1 MREKPDFQIIPWKQ
15 FKQVSLK
22 PHLIGFIAMWFISTI
37 TFAVMLASGVRN
49 TGRFSN
55 ERNILHA
62 VYVFVLF
69 VYLIRTGPS
78 LNELPDI
85 SPQFFPRLKIGKFIP
100 AVLIAILFLGE
111 VSHQLEGLV
120 RLLILISTIIIL
132 IIWRREIRLRSVS
145 LGIIVALIA
154 FLGGWIWYQNQYFP
168 IEIFT
173 LFIIFV
179 VPIFVAAGLL
189 NKRTGLDGSELFRGQ
204 YKKAVLSFLYG
215 CVLFIP
221 LGLANAAAGSPGPWM
236 TWVTRWW
243 MPLSMP
249 FFSGIVEEAMWRL
262 LVVSLCYFLLR
273 PAFNKKPAIA
283 VAIATLFSAIIF
295 GIGHKGNFLDTFLIT
310 GLLYGLPMAVIFARR
325 DWEHAIGAHY
335 MINMIPTL
343 MVFLE
348 T

>member
-1 MREKPDFQIIPWKQ
+1 MKAKPNLPWKQ
-15 FKQVSLK
+15 FKQVLLK
-22 PHLIGFIAMWFISTI
+22 PHVIGLITMWFITTI
-37 TFAVMLASGVRN
+37 AFVVMLASGVRN
-49 TGRFSN
+49 TGRFSD

-69 VYLIRTGPS
+69 WYLIQAGPS

-85 SPQFFPRLKIGKFIP
+85 SPQILPRLKIGKFIP
-100 AVLIAILFLGE
+100 AILIAILFLGE
-111 VSHQLEGLV
+111 VSGQLEGLV
-120 RLLILISTIIIL
+120 ELLILISTILIL
-132 IIWRREIRLRSVS
+132 IIWRREIHLHSVL
-145 LGIIVALIA
+145 LGTLVTLMA
-154 FLGGWIWYQNQYFP
+154 FLGGFIWFQNQFFT

-173 LFIIFV
+173 IFLIFV
-179 VPIFVAAGLL
+179 MPIFLAGGLL
-189 NKRTGLDGSELFRGQ
+189 NKRTGLDGSQLFRGQ
-204 YKKAVLSFLYG
+204 YKKAALSFLYG
-215 CVLFIP
+215 CMLFIP

-273 PAFNKKPAIA
+273 PAFNKKPAVA
-283 VAIATLFSAIIF
+283 VAFAALFSAIIF
-295 GIGHKGNFLDTFLIT
+295 GIGHKGSFLDTFLIT
-310 GLLYGLPMAVIFARR
+310 GLLYGLPMSVIFARR